1 MRNWPGRMARAISGS
16 VMRMRQVSRAI
27 GMFSTTDAVR
37 CTVEQVRRAGTL
49 VIGLFVGSQGEI
61 RYLQDIFGV
70 DDTIGVA
77 DIRHLPDRLDRRGHA
92 EHAVRLLR

>member
-1 MRNWPGRMARAISGS
+1 LIMCLVGGRCTYGS
-16 VMRMRQVSRAI
+16 
-27 GMFSTTDAVR
+27 TDAVW

-70 DDTIGVA
+70 DGTIGVA
-77 DIRHLPDRLDRRGHA
+77 DIRHLPDRLGR
-92 EHAVRLLR
+92 VLLRYARKR